1 MIPNESFWS
10 LIAFDPRRADAI
22 EQVEE
27 AVTKWGMKFSKEEID
42 LMLGGNAQQ
51 IFKIPD
57 DFRKNPKLTNIDGL
71 KD

>member
-1 MIPNESFWS
+1 
-10 LIAFDPRRADAI
+10 
-22 EQVEE
+22 
-27 AVTKWGMKFSKEEID
+27 MKFSKEEID

-71 KD
+71 K